1 MDAQNRRAAIARIL
15 EQSSAPV
22 SATALAKEFG
32 VSRQIIV
39 GDIALLRASGA
50 DITATPRGYTL
61 PRTAEGIR
69 RTLACRHDGAQMED
83 ELNAMVDHGCAVLDV
98 VVEHPIYGQ
107 LTGPLNLSNR
117 YEVGQFGAC
126 CRQQAVSPLSQLTDG
141 IHLHTVLCPD
151 EDTFARVRGALK
163 SLGVLLEE

>member
-98 VVEHPIYGQ
+98 VVEHPVYGQ
-107 LTGPLNLSNR
+107 LSGRLDVSSR
-117 YEVGQFGAC
+117 YDVREFAGQVAASG
-126 CRQQAVSPLSQLTDG
+126 SKPLSDLTGG
-141 IHLHTVLCPD
+141 IHTHTLRCPD
-151 EDTFARVRGALK
+151 ERAFAQ
-163 SLGVLLEE
+163 LLEALREAGFLVE

>member
-1 MDAQNRRAAIARIL
+1 MDAQERRSAIAQL
-15 EQSSAPV
+15 LADSSTPV
-22 SATALAKEFG
+22 SATALAKEFS
-32 VSRQIIV
+32 VSRQVIV

-61 PRTAEGIR
+61 PRAAAGIR
-69 RTLACRHDGAQMED
+69 RTLACRHDGARMED
-83 ELNAMVDHGCAVLDV
+83 ELNAIVDHGCTVLDV

-117 YEVGQFGAC
+117 YEVSQFVSN
-126 CRQQAVSPLSQLTDG
+126 CRQQSASPLSLLTDG

-151 EDTFARVRGALK
+151 EEAFTRVHGALK
-163 SLGVLLEE
+163 TMGVLLDG